1 MQWMQKNAR
10 KLRSGKL
17 SSATRILGQNTALQ
31 KVIFS
36 YSLLESKK
44 ATKVWRNLSLYLT
57 FTYQIKNQ
65 LFVAFLEN
73 LNFNILHDTIIFS

>member
-1 MQWMQKNAR
+1 MQLMQKNAS

-36 YSLLESKK
+36 YSLLESKH
-44 ATKVWRNLSLYLT
+44 TG
-57 FTYQIKNQ
+57 I
-65 LFVAFLEN
+65 LEY
-73 LNFNILHDTIIFS
+73 FNIKE